1 VRSLLDIVSA
11 VEGASIPFVA
21 SIVTAAQ
28 ETGGHPE
35 GPPELPNIITVIYDQ
50 FGSTAVAQFLHHWE
64 NVFFSLLIA
73 LFLGITCHVASRKPK
88 LVPRGLQNFLEMI
101 VEGLSNFVC
110 GILGEEG
117 KKYVPFLGTL
127 FIYILCMNLFGLV
140 PGMKS
145 PSSSINTTAALAITV
160 FVYVQY
166 TGIRKLGVIGYL
178 DHFAGR
184 PRDIIG
190 IALVPLMFPLHIISE
205 LAKPLSLSVRLFGNI
220 LGEDVLIAVF
230 VGLGVGIVAF
240 MNLPLGVPIH
250 FPFVFL
256 AMLTSAVQ
264 ALVFA
269 ALSTIYFLMMF
280 PSEEH

>member
-1 VRSLLDIVSA
+1 MNLVSA
-11 VEGASIPFVA
+11 AEEGA
-21 SIVTAAQ
+21 
-28 ETGGHPE
+28 GHPK
-35 GPPELPNIITVIYDQ
+35 GPPELPNIVTVIYDQ
-50 FGSTAVAQFLHHWE
+50 FSSAGFAQFLHHWE

-73 LFLGITCHVASRKPK
+73 LFLGTLCHFASRKPQ
-88 LVPRGLQNFLEMI
+88 LVPKGLQNFLEMI

-160 FVYVQY
+160 FAYVQY
-166 TGIRKLGVIGYL
+166 TGIRKLGVLGYL

-184 PRDIIG
+184 PRDLVG
-190 IALVPLMFPLHIISE
+190 IMLVPLMFPLHIISE
-205 LAKPLSLSVRLFGNI
+205 LAKPLSLSLRLFGNI
-220 LGEDVLIAVF
+220 MGEDVLIAVF
-230 VGLGVGIVAF
+230 VGLGVSILAF
-240 MNLPLGVPIH
+240 TNLPLGVPIH

-280 PSEEH
+280 PHEEH